1 MHPLTTALSA
11 SVLTA
16 LALAQEPERVQ
27 AKPPSP
33 QVAAPAPA
41 RAVPGHGFVLEA
53 GDLSIDE
60 LIDSAAQF
68 LNRNILYLPAEVQSG
83 PKGAAVSVH
92 LQNRLELDANGCEE
106 MLCTLLYSR
115 GFALTLLDPGRNLY
129 EVIHMAGPRA
139 KEISA
144 RAVYMT
150 PDEILRRPQLRMAVL
165 TTVELQNI
173 NTPVAV
179 NALRPFFGQS
189 GPQGGALQL
198 GNVGNSGGLIL
209 QGFADQVAAAIRL
222 VRECDK
228 PLPPDRPP
236 ELVTRVQQLEQ
247 QVQSLREQLAKKA
260 DKPETKG

>member
-11 SVLTA
+11 SLLTA
-16 LALAQEPERVQ
+16 LTLAQEPERVQ

-53 GDLSIDE
+53 GDVPIEE

-115 GFALTLLDPGRNLY
+115 GFALTVLDPSRNLY
-129 EVIHMAGPRA
+129 EVILMTGARA
-139 KEISA
+139 KELGT
-144 RAVYMT
+144 RAVYMS
-150 PDEILRRPQLRMAVL
+150 PDEVLRRPQLRMTVL
-165 TTVELQNI
+165 TTVELQHI
-173 NTPVAV
+173 NAPVAV
-179 NALRPFFGQS
+179 NALRPFFA
-189 GPQGGALQL
+189 QGGNGPTLQL
-198 GNVGNSGGLIL
+198 GNAGNNASLLL
-209 QGFADQVAAAIRL
+209 QGFADQVTVAIRL
-222 VRECDK
+222 LRECDK
-228 PLPPDRPP
+228 PPPPNQPP
-236 ELVTRVQQLEQ
+236 ELVTRIQQLEQ